1 MRRLTGHVQHFAW
14 GSLDEIPAILRR
26 EQDGQPWAEYWL
38 GTHPGGPSHLE
49 DGTSLEDF
57 LLHHPETIGEATH
70 AAFGARLPFLL
81 KLLSA
86 GSPLSLQAHPSRQQ
100 AEVGY
105 ARESL
110 LGLDPADPTR
120 VFKDDWP
127 KPEAIVALTPF
138 EGLLGFRDPV
148 ETAGLFEGLG
158 VADEL
163 QSVIGPLRDRSDIL
177 GLQEVF
183 LDVLS
188 LETERRH
195 LVDEVLAAAVNNL
208 QAPGALGQ
216 FARTAVELDEHFP
229 GDPGILAALLL
240 NRISLEP
247 GQAVALEAGVMH
259 AYLRGTGVE
268 IMANSDNVIRGGLTK
283 KYIDV
288 DGLLHVVD
296 FTPLVPHIL
305 NAEGADGVYV
315 YPTPFP
321 EFELWLVSPVSDHA
335 LHLPRSDSARIA
347 LVTEGEFQLHGDDGT
362 RRLGS
367 GDAGFLCADEQV
379 SVVGQGKLFVAASGA

>member
-14 GSLDEIPAILRR
+14 GSHTEIPSILRKDP
-26 EQDGQPWAEYWL
+26 DGRPWAEYWL
-38 GTHPGGPSHLE
+38 GTHPGGHAFLE
-49 DGTSLEDF
+49 DGRALADLIHEEPHVLGAAT
-57 LLHHPETIGEATH
+57 ETQ
-70 AAFGARLPFLL
+70 FGARLPFLM
-81 KLLSA
+81 KILSA
-86 GSPLSLQAHPSRQQ
+86 SSPLSLQAHPSREQ

-110 LGLDPADPTR
+110 LGLHPSDPVR
-120 VFKDDWP
+120 SFKDDWP

-163 QSVIGPLRDRSDIL
+163 ASVIGPLRDRRAAPAL
-177 GLQEVF
+177 EEVF

-188 LETERRH
+188 LDERRY
-195 LVDEVLAAAVNNL
+195 LVDVVLAAAVERL
-208 QAPGALGQ
+208 HAPGSLGE

-229 GDPGILAALLL
+229 GDPGILAALLM
-240 NRISLEP
+240 NRFALQP
-247 GQAVALEAGVMH
+247 GEAVALEAGVMH

-283 KYIDV
+283 KHIDV

-305 NAEGADGVYV
+305 NAEGADGIYV

-321 EFELWLVSPVSDHA
+321 EFELWLVSPVSDDT
-335 LHLPRSDSARIA
+335 LNLPRSDSARIA
-347 LVTEGEFQLHGDDGT
+347 LVTDGEFHLEGDDGI
-362 RRLGS
+362 RRLGC
-367 GDAGFLCADEQV
+367 GDAAFLCADEHV
-379 SVVGQGKLFVAASGA
+379 ALTGQGQLFVAASGA